1 MPKTRILVVEDDPKT
16 VATVRLYLEHA
27 GYDVVVAGDG
37 REALRLAMATPGPD
51 LVILDRMLPHVD
63 GLAVCRTLRDSSEV
77 PIIMLTART
86 TEEDRLEGLDLG
98 ADDYVSK
105 PFGVD
110 ELLARVRAALRRRQ
124 PAVEEPI
131 VGTSAFTVDLER
143 TTVTLADGTAV
154 HLTPIEWGLLAE
166 LVRQPGR
173 LVPQRMLLQA
183 VWGPQYERET
193 HYLRVHLAAIRRKLE
208 PAPSLPRYF
217 VTEAGL
223 GYRFVPDAD

>member
-1 MPKTRILVVEDDPKT
+1 MSHVLVVEDEPEIRAALVT
-16 VATVRLYLEHA
+16 NLRQVGHRVAASGTA
-27 GYDVVVAGDG
+27 
-37 REALRLAMATPGPD
+37 REALHLAAADHPD
-51 LVILDRMLPHVD
+51 LVLLDLGLPDQD
-63 GLAVCRTLRDSSEV
+63 GVEVIRSLRTWTDT
-77 PIIMLTART
+77 PIIILSLRNA
-86 TEEDRLEGLDLG
+86 EADKVEALDAG

-110 ELLARVRAALRRRQ
+110 ELLARVRAALRRHQ
-124 PAVEEPI
+124 PVVEEP
-131 VGTSAFTVDLER
+131 VVRTAAFTVDLER
-143 TTVTLADGTAV
+143 TTVSRADGTPV

-173 LVPQRMLLQA
+173 LVPQRTLLQA

-208 PAPSLPRYF
+208 PEPSLPCYF

-223 GYRFVPDAD
+223 GYRFVPDAQ